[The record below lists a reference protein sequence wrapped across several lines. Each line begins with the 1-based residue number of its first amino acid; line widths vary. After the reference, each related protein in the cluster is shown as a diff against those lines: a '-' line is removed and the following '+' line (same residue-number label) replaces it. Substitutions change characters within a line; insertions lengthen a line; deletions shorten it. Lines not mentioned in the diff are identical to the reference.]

1 MPEGTVHA
9 PLLLTKINLNA
20 AETAGNNVSTAAAHE
35 NLARVETPGGRWG
48 DHMGAASHFQ
58 ETSTTSRIVGQAP
71 LLLGLMLANNN
82 NNNPNNTNPE
92 ASQPVGP
99 VGTTIVHEHVTEVEI
114 PSGSSPASHDN
125 NNKSVAI
132 PGTIGIH
139 KHTTEVEHSRVAWHE
154 QNGKIAAI
162 PGSIGVFAQTTEV
175 YNAHGKVNAPNDFG
189 ILHLQGEHL
198 PRPLTQEQCNSYK
211 KNGYLVISNAST
223 SQEAT
228 NLLDTTYNVMKRVS
242 EGGEGITRHEI
253 IGDGANA
260 PSPVGRIIAT
270 FEPGDKTASSPFT
283 RRIARLGCGVHKM
296 PPFDTL
302 THSAFNRAIVR
313 SLGYKDPRITQAQLI
328 AKLAGIGGE
337 VVPHNDGCVSFTDPP
352 SAITFWYALEDAT
365 VENGCLCVAEGS
377 HLTEPLRQRL
387 VKDKNGQPKFEDLET
402 PLWAQE
408 AGEVRDAGVRKDYE
422 YKPLE
427 VKKGT
432 LVLFHGNLLHKSG
445 ANTSGRNRVAYN
457 FNVVEGGDVG
467 KDDDYLRPDSRQW
480 ERL

>member
-1 MPEGTVHA
+1 
-9 PLLLTKINLNA
+9 
-20 AETAGNNVSTAAAHE
+20 
-35 NLARVETPGGRWG
+35 
-48 DHMGAASHFQ
+48 
-58 ETSTTSRIVGQAP
+58 
-71 LLLGLMLANNN
+71 
-82 NNNPNNTNPE
+82 
-92 ASQPVGP
+92 
-99 VGTTIVHEHVTEVEI
+99 
-114 PSGSSPASHDN
+114 
-125 NNKSVAI
+125 
-132 PGTIGIH
+132 
-139 KHTTEVEHSRVAWHE
+139 
-154 QNGKIAAI
+154 
-162 PGSIGVFAQTTEV
+162 
-175 YNAHGKVNAPNDFG
+175 
-189 ILHLQGEHL
+189 
-198 PRPLTQEQCNSYK
+198 
-211 KNGYLVISNAST
+211 
-223 SQEAT
+223 
-228 NLLDTTYNVMKRVS
+228 
-242 EGGEGITRHEI
+242 
-253 IGDGANA
+253 
-260 PSPVGRIIAT
+260 
-270 FEPGDKTASSPFT
+270 
-283 RRIARLGCGVHKM
+283 M

>member
-1 MPEGTVHA
+1 MPEGTDHA
-9 PLLLTKINLNA
+9 PLLLTKINMNA
-20 AETAGNNVSTAAAHE
+20 AETAGNNVITAAARE
-35 NLARVETPGGRWG
+35 NLARVEPPGGRWG
-48 DHMGAASHFQ
+48 DHTGADSRFP
-58 ETSTTSRIVGQAP
+58 ETSTTNGIVGQAP
-71 LLLGLMLANNN
+71 IILGLMLANNN
-82 NNNPNNTNPE
+82 NNNPETARQAE
-92 ASQPVGP
+92 ASKPVGP
-99 VGTTIVHEHVTEVEI
+99 VGVTIVHEHVAEVEMS
-114 PSGSSPASHDN
+114 SGTSYDK
-125 NNKSVAI
+125 NNKILAV

-139 KHTTEVEHSRVAWHE
+139 KDTTEVEHSRLAHE
-154 QNGKIAAI
+154 QNGKMAAV

-175 YNAHGKVNAPNDFG
+175 YDTHGKVNASNDFG
-189 ILHLQGEHL
+189 ILRLQGENL

-211 KNGYLVISNAST
+211 TNGYLVVSNAIT
-223 SQEAT
+223 SEEAT
-228 NLLDTTYNVMKRVS
+228 NVLDTTHNVMKRVS
-242 EGGEGITRHEI
+242 EGGEGIIRHEI
-253 IGDGANA
+253 MGDDANA
-260 PSPVGRIIAT
+260 PSPIGRILAT

-296 PPFDTL
+296 HPFDTL

-352 SAITFWYALEDAT
+352 SAITFWYALDDAT

-387 VKDKNGQPKFEDLET
+387 VKEKNGQPRFEDLET
-402 PLWAQE
+402 PVWAQE
-408 AGEVRDAGVRKDYE
+408 ARDVRDAGLRKDYE

-432 LVLFHGNLLHKSG
+432 LVLFHGNLLHKS
-445 ANTSGRNRVAYN
+445 AVNMSGRNRVAYN
-457 FNVVEGGDVG
+457 FNVVEGGDAG
-467 KDDDYLRPDSRQW
+467 KDDDYLRPENGQW